1 MSNEKIVALYEV
13 PEAVS
18 GDPYVRIPSEAD
30 KLPQTIRR
38 DRQTG
43 EMITLWEEK
52 LRYPFKTK
60 VASRLYV
67 RTRER
72 LYKFDLRLDENGC
85 YFWDG
90 STTPKITWSILGLSS
105 TSPEGLQAS
114 KWHDNLLQFKQE
126 AYDTAKIYNKDLT
139 VSEFRELTTNI
150 YKTFLIN
157 HGVNKAKAW
166 VMGFAINFYQ
176 TFFNKDWRDVV

>member
-1 MSNEKIVALYEV
+1 MCKEKFIAVYEV

-18 GDPYVRIPSEAD
+18 GDPYVRVPVEAD
-30 KLPQTIRR
+30 KLPQTLRL

-43 EMITLWEEK
+43 EVITLWEEK

-60 VASRLYV
+60 IASRLYV

-90 STTPKITWSILGLSS
+90 SSLPAWLWGILRFSS

-126 AYDTAKIYNKDLT
+126 SYNTAKYYNEDLT
-139 VSEFRELTTNI
+139 VPEFRELTTEI
-150 YKTFLIN
+150 YKAFLRN
-157 HGVNKAKAW
+157 HGVGKFRAW
-166 VMGFAINFYQ
+166 VMGVAINVYQ
-176 TFFNKDWRDVV
+176 YFNPQWKQVI

>member
-1 MSNEKIVALYEV
+1 MCKEKFIAVYEV
-13 PEAVS
+13 PEAVP
-18 GDPYVRIPSEAD
+18 GDPYIRVPSEAD
-30 KLPQTIRR
+30 KSPQTLRL

-43 EMITLWEEK
+43 EIITLWEEK

-67 RTRER
+67 RTKER
-72 LYKFDLRLDENGC
+72 LYKFDLRVDEKGT

-114 KWHDNLLQFKQE
+114 KWHDNLLQFKQQS
-126 AYDTAKIYNKDLT
+126 YNTAKYYNENIT
-139 VSEFRELTTNI
+139 VAEFRELTTEI
-150 YKTFLIN
+150 YKAFLRN
-157 HGVNKAKAW
+157 HGVSKFKAW
-166 VMGFAINFYQ
+166 IMGVAINIYQ
-176 TFFNKDWRDVV
+176 RFNKQWRDVS